1 MKVVN
6 KGETDF
12 HKQLQIK
19 FTNSQCACNEPINI
33 SQLDD
38 TLLIIYLSFRGEH

>member
-12 HKQLQIK
+12 HNSYRLSSQIL
-19 FTNSQCACNEPINI
+19 NVHVMSPINI
-33 SQLDD
+33 VNLMTHCSLYIH
-38 TLLIIYLSFRGEH
+38 T

>member
-6 KGETDF
+6 KEETDF

-19 FTNSQCACNEPINI
+19 FTNSQCTSNEAINI
-33 SQLDD
+33 VNLMTHCSLY
-38 TLLIIYLSFRGEH
+38 T

>member
-19 FTNSQCACNEPINI
+19 FTNSQCTCNEPINI
-33 SQLDD
+33 VNLMTHCSLY
-38 TLLIIYLSFRGEH
+38 T